1 MRRKTITDFGL
12 PIELVLPHAP
22 VVLFDKVWLSF
33 DDKVIL
39 KDVTFSVRSGH
50 TKIFLGA
57 SGAGKST
64 ILKLMLG
71 LLKPD
76 SGTVWVL
83 GHRVDTMNEAELM
96 GVRHHMGMVFQ
107 EGALF
112 DSFSVGEN
120 VGYKLYEETE
130 MPLDEVRARV
140 EEVLGFVGLGDHIDK
155 PPSSLSGGQR
165 RRVAIARAMAA
176 RPKLLL
182 YDGPTTGLDPMTSL
196 TVDAEIIKLRDL
208 EQVTSVLVTHQLR
221 DAFYVATQEARRNA
235 ANEVEIVAAAQDK
248 IEQADFVMIREGRV
262 AFEGTAQ
269 ELRNSKDPYLQ
280 TFLS

>member
-1 MRRKTITDFGL
+1 MRRKNIADFGL
-12 PIELVLPHAP
+12 PIELVEAHAP

-33 DDKVIL
+33 DEKVIL

-83 GHRVDTMNEAELM
+83 GHRVDTMTEAELM

-130 MPLDEVRARV
+130 MPLDDVRARV

-155 PPSSLSGGQR
+155 PPSALSGGQR
-165 RRVAIARAMAA
+165 RRVAIARAIAA

-182 YDGPTTGLDPMTSL
+182 YDEPTTGLDPMTSL

-221 DAFYVATQEARRNA
+221 DAFYVATQQARRNDA
-235 ANEVEIVAAAQDK
+235 GEVEIVPAAEDK

-262 AFEGTAQ
+262 SFEGTAE
-269 ELRNSKDPYLQ
+269 ELRHSKDPYLQ

>member
-1 MRRKTITDFGL
+1 MRRKNIADFGL
-12 PIELVLPHAP
+12 PIELVEAHAP

-33 DDKVIL
+33 DEKVIL

-83 GHRVDTMNEAELM
+83 GHRVDTMTEAELM

-130 MPLDEVRARV
+130 MPLDDVRARV

-155 PPSSLSGGQR
+155 PPSALSGGQR
-165 RRVAIARAMAA
+165 RRVAIARAIAA

-182 YDGPTTGLDPMTSL
+182 YDEPTTGLDPMTSL

-221 DAFYVATQEARRNA
+221 DAFYVATQQARRNGA
-235 ANEVEIVAAAQDK
+235 GEVEIVPAAEDK

-262 AFEGTAQ
+262 SFEGTAE
-269 ELRNSKDPYLQ
+269 ELRHSKDPYLQ